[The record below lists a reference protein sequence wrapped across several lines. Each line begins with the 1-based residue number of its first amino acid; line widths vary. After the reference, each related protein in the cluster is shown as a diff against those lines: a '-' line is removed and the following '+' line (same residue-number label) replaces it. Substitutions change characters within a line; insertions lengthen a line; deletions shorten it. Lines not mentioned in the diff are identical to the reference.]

1 MLQNSMTS
9 EQQEK
14 LSSEIPL
21 RRLAT
26 VEDQVGPVIFLC
38 SELSNYV
45 NGAVVDVNGGQI

>member
-1 MLQNSMTS
+1 MSLD
-9 EQQEK
+9 EQEK

-38 SELSNYV
+38 SELSDYI
-45 NGAVVDVNGGQI
+45 NGAIIDVNGGQI